1 MEYFIDN
8 PSKINTI
15 IDLTHSFKNMNGTKN
30 DIICVISALS
40 KVTDKILSLTD
51 PIMKG
56 NRDSIKI
63 FIDKMTSIH
72 IDLIEK
78 TITNDSLKLEAKR
91 IVLSILAEF
100 HDILNGLVLISEI
113 TPRSLDQLL
122 SFGERLMAPIVCY
135 CFLNSNLKSDY
146 FTGKDIGIVTD
157 SNFGESRPL
166 MDTTKLRVN
175 AKILPMFRQE

>member
-1 MEYFIDN
+1 MKIIMKFGGSVLDN

-91 IVLSILAEF
+91 IVLSILSEF

-113 TPRSLDQLL
+113 TPRSLDQTVIIRRAFDGSYSVLL
-122 SFGERLMAPIVCY
+122 FSQFKFKIRLFY
-135 CFLNSNLKSDY
+135 W
-146 FTGKDIGIVTD
+146 
-157 SNFGESRPL
+157 
-166 MDTTKLRVN
+166 
-175 AKILPMFRQE
+175 